1 MPLSRNRRY
10 DTTSRRRFQDGNL
23 STQASRLSL
32 SAPSRWLYFVF
43 ACVVVEKPDALNAL
57 IAFAICH
64 PLTCL
69 RGDRV
74 ESTPRAPVGY
84 EVSRLPHAEQ
94 YTTNSPTPP
103 LLLHQWGQTLPTPLP
118 AVSLWH
124 GHNYAT
130 TPTLPMGTLLIPVE
144 DSPVADPSLLKQRHK
159 TSCIVVKYVTQIR
172 FRKMCGT

>member
-1 MPLSRNRRY
+1 MLEGGHQHLDAREIRN
-10 DTTSRRRFQDGNL
+10 
-23 STQASRLSL
+23 
-32 SAPSRWLYFVF
+32 APHPCDKTGTFLL
-43 ACVVVEKPDALNAL
+43 AEVECAVRDPADQV
-57 IAFAICH
+57 I
-64 PLTCL
+64 
-69 RGDRV
+69 
-74 ESTPRAPVGY
+74 APVGY